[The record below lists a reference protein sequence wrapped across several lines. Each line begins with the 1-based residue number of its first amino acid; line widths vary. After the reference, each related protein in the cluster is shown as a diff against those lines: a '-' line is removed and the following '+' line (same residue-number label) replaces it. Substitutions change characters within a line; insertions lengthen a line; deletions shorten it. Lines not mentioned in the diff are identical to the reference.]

1 MELQNYQKPDTS
13 SSSSASPRLK
23 LFGFNVSSSNYSED
37 YDYNHNYNSYYDEDH
52 HHRHQ
57 INAAAESLESSC
69 FTSSTSG
76 PPAPP
81 PTAADGGGNGRK
93 YECQYCCREF
103 ANSQALGGHQNAHK
117 KERQQLKRAQLQA
130 TRNAAAAAAAAVS
143 FAGGMIRNPMCSAFA
158 PPPHLLPSPPASG
171 AGSLIGPPSWVYLPR
186 TAPPF
191 GVSHGAVFS
200 GGGMAGG
207 SGGGGGG
214 GRGAG
219 GFLYGGGGGAVG
231 ELGLLGGPALQGM
244 GGSHHSPD
252 GPTSLSR
259 FSRGEGG
266 PSFDDSL
273 GLDLHLS
280 LAPAG
285 P

>member
-1 MELQNYQKPDTS
+1 MEEVELQNYQNPDTS

-23 LFGFNVSSSNYSED
+23 LFGFNVSSSSNYPED
-37 YDYNHNYNSYYDEDH
+37 
-52 HHRHQ
+52 
-57 INAAAESLESSC
+57 AESLESSC
-69 FTSSTSG
+69 FPSSTSG
-76 PPAPP
+76 PPDPP

-130 TRNAAAAAAAAVS
+130 TRNAAAAAAA
-143 FAGGMIRNPMCSAFA
+143 MIRNPMISAFA
-158 PPPHLLPSPPASG
+158 PPPHLLPSPPSGG

-191 GVSHGAVFS
+191 GVSHGAVF
-200 GGGMAGG
+200 
-207 SGGGGGG
+207 GGGG
-214 GRGAG
+214 GRGGG
-219 GFLYGGGGGAVG
+219 GFLYGGGAGG
-231 ELGLLGGPALQGM
+231 ELGLS

-266 PSFDDSL
+266 PSVDDSL